1 MDASRLVYL
10 HVYPP
15 TFRLFFSVFFTV
27 WLFLLSLN
35 ICIHPLCFR
44 PRARNPLHRPPI
56 RFYMC
61 ALARADLTFLWSPN
75 SFLWWY
81 WSSCSDSPSMKDMV
95 LHLIPDSLALSTL
108 QACLTRSA
116 LAPVRSGPDFSS
128 SLTSHCQSIPRS
140 CPVPPDGLHSIDC
153 ASCDGHR
160 DDDPQNHVH
169 QNLQGSQPHRPSLP
183 SATCAIQ
190 SLIFRHLRPTDR
202 AGPGPQSCSA
212 WCAGRSGRNVGLSW
226 GRPRSR

>member
-1 MDASRLVYL
+1 
-10 HVYPP
+10 
-15 TFRLFFSVFFTV
+15 
-27 WLFLLSLN
+27 
-35 ICIHPLCFR
+35 
-44 PRARNPLHRPPI
+44 
-56 RFYMC
+56 
-61 ALARADLTFLWSPN
+61 
-75 SFLWWY
+75 
-81 WSSCSDSPSMKDMV
+81 MKDMV

-116 LAPVRSGPDFSS
+116 LAPVRSGPDSSS

-202 AGPGPQSCSA
+202 AGPGPQSCSDLPPSLPHPS
-212 WCAGRSGRNVGLSW
+212 CRSICGFH
-226 GRPRSR
+226 RSRHNPRQGRRDVRPAEDRSSASGCPRNPLCTSSYVKNGWWTIT